1 MNHCVP
7 WKRVLCSGRC
17 IGVGCEDTQKLSLW
31 WSIVHG
37 GSPRTRGAA
46 EGSGESLNGC
56 LCLKWLLPELF
67 TGE

>member
-7 WKRVLCSGRC
+7 CKRVLCSSRC
-17 IGVGCEDTQKLSLW
+17 IGVGCEDSHKSCLCDGVLFTEAHPVLEVLL
-31 WSIVHG
+31 
-37 GSPRTRGAA
+37 RGV
-46 EGSGESLNGC
+46 ESLNGC